1 MKKLIIFDCDGVLV
15 ADFDRKKYAKF
26 VKSFLEKHK
35 AFDRGSPE
43 EIVKKQSDMWEDIQD
58 DALVGRISQTEA
70 NALWIEKL
78 GLDRRLAKEFVR
90 GDMKFWEES
99 VKSRPIDEI
108 MMTLKKLR
116 GSGYSLAVLSNDV
129 RESSLKKKI
138 LSWVGLDRY
147 LDRVYTSH
155 SIGHVKPEKEAYL
168 HIVKDF
174 GSKPDQTVF
183 VGHEEYEL
191 KGAKDTGLRV
201 VCLRE
206 KPWAQADF
214 NIKRFPDLLE
224 IL

>member
-15 ADFDRKKYAKF
+15 ADFDRKKYAEF

-43 EIVKKQSDMWEDIQD
+43 EIVKKQSAMWETLKD
-58 DALVGRISQTEA
+58 DVLVGRISQTEA

-99 VKSRPIDEI
+99 VKSRPVDEI
-108 MMTLKKLR
+108 MTTLKRLR
-116 GSGYSLAVLSNDV
+116 AGYSLAVLSNDV
-129 RESSLKKKI
+129 RESSLKRKI

-155 SIGHVKPEKEAYL
+155 SIGYAKPEKKAYL
-168 HIVKDF
+168 HIVSDF
-174 GSKPDQTVF
+174 GLKPDQTVF
-183 VGHEEYEL
+183 VGHQDYEL
-191 KGAKDTGLRV
+191 KGAKDAGLRV
-201 VCLRE
+201 VCLRA

-214 NIKRFPDLLE
+214 NIKKFSDLLE